1 MTKKSVN
8 ETIEKFLR
16 SDRVEKATGGDE
28 IEKMKLRNMIE
39 VALRKHLAKLAH
51 KIFFKYGHKADF
63 DMSGSP
69 LVEIFDGY
77 GWEDP
82 R

>member
-39 VALRKHLAKLAH
+39 VAIRKQAPDCLKEMI
-51 KIFFKYGHKADF
+51 K
-63 DMSGSP
+63 
-69 LVEIFDGY
+69 
-77 GWEDP
+77 EDDA
-82 R
+82 RITKH

>member
-39 VALRKHLAKLAH
+39 VALRKQAPDWLKEM
-51 KIFFKYGHKADF
+51 I
-63 DMSGSP
+63 
-69 LVEIFDGY
+69 E
-77 GWEDP
+77 EDDALITKH
-82 R
+82 

>member
-28 IEKMKLRNMIE
+28 VEKMKLRNMIE
-39 VALRKHLAKLAH
+39 VAIRKQAPDWLKEM
-51 KIFFKYGHKADF
+51 IQ
-63 DMSGSP
+63 
-69 LVEIFDGY
+69 
-77 GWEDP
+77 EDDA
-82 R
+82 RITKH

>member
-1 MTKKSVN
+1 MTKKEIN

-39 VALRKHLAKLAH
+39 VAIRKQAPDWLKEMI
-51 KIFFKYGHKADF
+51 K
-63 DMSGSP
+63 
-69 LVEIFDGY
+69 
-77 GWEDP
+77 EDDA
-82 R
+82 RITKH

>member
-1 MTKKSVN
+1 MTKESVN

-39 VALRKHLAKLAH
+39 VAIRKQAPDWLKEM
-51 KIFFKYGHKADF
+51 I
-63 DMSGSP
+63 
-69 LVEIFDGY
+69 E
-77 GWEDP
+77 EDDA
-82 R
+82 RITKH

>member
-16 SDRVEKATGGDE
+16 SDRVEKATNGDE

-39 VALRKHLAKLAH
+39 VAIRKQAPDWLKEMIEKDDARITKH
-51 KIFFKYGHKADF
+51 
-63 DMSGSP
+63 
-69 LVEIFDGY
+69 
-77 GWEDP
+77 
-82 R
+82 

>member
-39 VALRKHLAKLAH
+39 VAIRKQAPDWLKEM
-51 KIFFKYGHKADF
+51 I
-63 DMSGSP
+63 
-69 LVEIFDGY
+69 E
-77 GWEDP
+77 EDDT
-82 R
+82 RITKH

>member
-39 VALRKHLAKLAH
+39 VAIRKQAPDWLK
-51 KIFFKYGHKADF
+51 
-63 DMSGSP
+63 
-69 LVEIFDGY
+69 EIIE
-77 GWEDP
+77 EDDA
-82 R
+82 RITKH

>member
-39 VALRKHLAKLAH
+39 VAIRNQAPDWVKEMIKEDDARITKH
-51 KIFFKYGHKADF
+51 
-63 DMSGSP
+63 
-69 LVEIFDGY
+69 
-77 GWEDP
+77 
-82 R
+82 

>member
-1 MTKKSVN
+1 MTKKDIN

-39 VALRKHLAKLAH
+39 VAIRKQAPDWLKEM
-51 KIFFKYGHKADF
+51 I
-63 DMSGSP
+63 
-69 LVEIFDGY
+69 E
-77 GWEDP
+77 EDDA
-82 R
+82 RITKH

>member
-28 IEKMKLRNMIE
+28 IEKMKLRNMVKE
-39 VALRKHLAKLAH
+39 VKYLKYHEAKR
-51 KIFFKYGHKADF
+51 YN
-63 DMSGSP
+63 
-69 LVEIFDGY
+69 
-77 GWEDP
+77 
-82 R
+82 